1 MCTSRSR
8 PTSPSKSK
16 SSRTRNSSPN
26 KDNGSVRSG
35 QDGFKLACFGVS
47 DGGRGTELP
56 PSLLEFVNTTIK
68 QDVQETPRARRI
80 AGKALAVARMS
91 ETNGARLLRAHLL
104 DTPAIETD
112 DPDDGVPGIAVSS
125 NSDLYEQWLP
135 EPLDE
140 MVKQWFLKLE
150 APRPDETMGYL
161 RETIARSCKP
171 KLQCFLTEEEE
182 RLFRNFDVT
191 KDVTFPF
198 LTCQWKSQLTNG
210 TELRARQQAARDGA
224 VVVNSMYQ
232 FISRAYPNELPPP
245 EHTAHI
251 SITSDMT
258 SASAWVH

>member
-1 MCTSRSR
+1 MSNKRGIDSSHISHRSPAASLLATGNGSPSDGASSPFALSLSLSTIENLQRHAAQQRRAMCTSRSR

-104 DTPAIETD
+104 ETPAIETD

-150 APRPDETMGYL
+150 APRPDETMG
-161 RETIARSCKP
+161 ICGKP
-171 KLQCFLTEEEE
+171 
-182 RLFRNFDVT
+182 
-191 KDVTFPF
+191 
-198 LTCQWKSQLTNG
+198 
-210 TELRARQQAARDGA
+210 
-224 VVVNSMYQ
+224 
-232 FISRAYPNELPPP
+232 SRAL
-245 EHTAHI
+245 
-251 SITSDMT
+251 
-258 SASAWVH
+258 ASQSCSVS